1 MREYAQSLRQRIDLI
16 HDFARKHLQIESD
29 RQKRYYD
36 HLAQQRSFKRGEAV
50 WLHNLK
56 RKKGLC
62 PKLQRPWDGPYIVT
76 KCIDDLIYQI
86 QKGARGK
93 PRVVHTDRLKRYEG
107 ADVPDWFQDVPE
119 EHTRVAEGADSNLW
133 GLMQYLPT
141 ACQAPFHRLRVQR
154 RSHLAGRLGK
164 EGLRNHRLGHRITT
178 WID

>member
-16 HDFARKHLQIESD
+16 HDFSRKHLQIESD

-36 HLAQQRSFKRGEAV
+36 HLAQQRSFKRGDAV

-164 EGLRNHRLGHRITT
+164 EGLRNHRLGQ
-178 WID
+178 DYNMD